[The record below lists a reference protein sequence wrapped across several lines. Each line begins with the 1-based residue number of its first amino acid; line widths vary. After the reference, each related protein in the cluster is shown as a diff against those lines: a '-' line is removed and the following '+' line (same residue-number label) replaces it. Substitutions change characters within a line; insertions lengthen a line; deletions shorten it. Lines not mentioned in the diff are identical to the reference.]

1 MGPQALNLIPFRT
14 FTRRVRF
21 MNDRLNQKRVTKDI
35 NELQLPSTCKTEF
48 EDPDDLLNFQLI
60 ICPDEGFYR
69 GGRFVF
75 NFKVGNNYP
84 HEPPKVNI
92 MTRRPRTPDLLYH
105 GRQGFSL
112 NDRFKI

>member
-1 MGPQALNLIPFRT
+1 MSLLRT
-14 FTRRVRF
+14 STNFTF
-21 MNDRLNQKRVTKDI
+21 DRLNQKRVTKDI

-92 MTRRPRTPDLLYH
+92 AKNQDR
-105 GRQGFSL
+105 GSKIFSVRL
-112 NDRFKI
+112 NLVVRIDSKNIDIFLGKM

>member
-1 MGPQALNLIPFRT
+1 MSRSRESRIMGPKALNLIPFRT

-84 HEPPKVNI
+84 HEPPKVI
-92 MTRRPRTPDLLYH
+92 L
-105 GRQGFSL
+105 
-112 NDRFKI
+112 

>member
-1 MGPQALNLIPFRT
+1 MWDNRLNLIPFRT

-21 MNDRLNQKRVTKDI
+21 MNDRLNRKRVTKDI

-84 HEPPKVNI
+84 HEPPKVI
-92 MTRRPRTPDLLYH
+92 L
-105 GRQGFSL
+105 
-112 NDRFKI
+112 

>member
-1 MGPQALNLIPFRT
+1 MGPYYGLSQAKLQPITNIHQLFT
-14 FTRRVRF
+14 F
-21 MNDRLNQKRVTKDI
+21 DHLNQKRVTKDI

-84 HEPPKVNI
+84 HEPPKVIN
-92 MTRRPRTPDLLYH
+92 
-105 GRQGFSL
+105 G
-112 NDRFKI
+112 